1 MSGING
7 CIKRECYVE
16 TCEHE
21 RMSKSVLRRIA
32 KMKGEPIPEFIYV
45 YVKEEDKE

>member
-32 KMKGEPIPEFIYV
+32 KMEGEPLPEFIYV
-45 YVKEEDKE
+45 SVEEGEK